1 MENKHIFK
9 LIEHH
14 EKLQLGSLSEK
25 IHNVV
30 RVLMFP
36 IFGGKLPTI
45 DALFKILC
53 CNSNSLNRDTFA
65 TQNESHKLKIAHL

>member
-14 EKLQLGSLSEK
+14 EKLQLGIFSEK
-25 IHNVV
+25 THNVI
-30 RVLMFP
+30 RMLMFP
-36 IFGGKLPTI
+36 IFGGKLLTI

-53 CNSNSLNRDTFA
+53 CHSNPLNRDTFA